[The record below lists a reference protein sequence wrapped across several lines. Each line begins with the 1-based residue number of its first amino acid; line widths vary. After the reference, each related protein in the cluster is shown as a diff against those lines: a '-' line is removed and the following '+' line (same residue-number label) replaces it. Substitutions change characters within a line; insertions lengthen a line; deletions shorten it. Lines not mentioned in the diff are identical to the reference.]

1 MSGGK
6 GDDTQ
11 YGGSRGDVIFAN
23 LGADK
28 SFGGNG
34 NDVLWALAK
43 GDVSQPGVD
52 ALDGGNGNDRFR
64 VRDGEADLITCGAG
78 FDRVRADQFDVITDL
93 SVGDP
98 TGSCEVVER
107 KDASTESQSA
117 ENRVQSPKEDRAQ
130 K

>member
-1 MSGGK
+1 M
-6 GDDTQ
+6 
-11 YGGSRGDVIFAN
+11 IFAN

-78 FDRVRADQFDVITDL
+78 FDRVRADQFDVITDVT
-93 SVGDP
+93 VGDP

-107 KDASTESQSA
+107 RDASTESESSENQGAVPQGGHGAEVSA
-117 ENRVQSPKEDRAQ
+117 CRI
-130 K
+130 

>member
-11 YGGSRGDVIFAN
+11 YGGTRGDVIFAN

-78 FDRVRADQFDVITDL
+78 FDRVRADQFDVITDV
-93 SVGDP
+93 SVG
-98 TGSCEVVER
+98 
-107 KDASTESQSA
+107 
-117 ENRVQSPKEDRAQ
+117 
-130 K
+130 